1 MDNTKLF
8 NTFTSNLQKTMSSD
22 IFGAKTQYQEK
33 NGLAQKIAYAQ
44 WINDYASEIY
54 YTAEDPRER
63 ANAKL
68 IADSI
73 HEQMPGVSEKYII
86 DNYENIIHRA
96 TGNKLNA
103 TGLMDVFGQKI
114 AEGYKSFW
122 AGVNAIAYTIE
133 DSFKEYSESDEQKR
147 LRQERQNAYLSSISG
162 KVRTDYYNEY
172 DNFVQKAILG
182 LGDTLPSLLN
192 SAPAFIGAAATS
204 ATGVPLFY
212 AVGKG
217 VSDTLNFTMEF
228 GSLVQTLRETNATPE
243 QILSASLLYA
253 GISTAIEHNFD
264 KIPENLLARPAGEFL
279 QLYHAQKGLG
289 VKAVTDATRK
299 VYGSVGKAV
308 AGQFIKAGT
317 DWVSETGEEVLQQ
330 LAEDLTVNLLSDY
343 REQHGQEALPD
354 YVTHTPKEIGDDLV
368 ETFKQMGTTQTL
380 ISTLSALGGLGFDA
394 SFGSIRQLVNS
405 NKYTSKTQNSY
416 MKLSSDVMGVK
427 SDMNADKD
435 NPFTPVRGKQTS
447 IGYLPAD
454 LNNARKAGAIRQA
467 DTDKKGNLG
476 RLSAMQVEDS
486 DDFVEK
492 DKADKNKAVDAVSD
506 MPDKNP
512 IRIAVADDGTIIV
525 PKNKIGGIV
534 RDFIVRNYDKY
545 NGIRETS
552 NGDIQSFD
560 VTVGDTTYSFTSD
573 SNIEAES
580 VTDKMT
586 LQRMLSQ
593 KGDKISYINDN
604 FRKNLTSLF
613 EKRGLK
619 GDELNKTVNDFN
631 ELAQNLHPTAQTLA
645 QDISNKKNVDPDLAE
660 QIAYGISGMVAE
672 FKTIADID
680 SEWAKNHVVLADKLI
695 DSENKTVGGKS
706 IWTVGDQ
713 KYKNYLDIPVNQRK
727 DVTFN
732 ISVSDMVNQT
742 TGIHE
747 IGHMALSL
755 GEEKFIADDWFRKA
769 FRNELMEDNKLKDEN
784 GNVIKD
790 ENGNVQYKPE
800 NEWTIGD
807 DTHEAFASKLET
819 YIDTG
824 VADSKEQ
831 ANLFRRI
838 LRAAKAFFDKI
849 YNSLTKDQL
858 EFYDRLFDVTRD
870 ENVEISTDSAE
881 NSQNMAEN
889 AENQEHISESEDDMD
904 IEDYYEENPNY
915 GFDDADVPDYD
926 EYGDYYRY
934 QRLNTQVTPE
944 AQKQYDDVVN
954 RYKDTDQWLKAP
966 NGKDSNL
973 DERSWV
979 LVRTDNFKDWFGDW
993 ENDPE
998 NASKIV
1004 DENGEPLVVYHGT
1017 ERTFDYFD
1025 GSINLNS
1032 SEGAGNYYTPDF
1044 KLASGYGNTIGGF
1057 LRLNNPVYAFSVIEN
1072 SKTKVENVLELLE
1085 IQGYR
1090 FYPQVGE
1097 VIELY
1102 SNSTEVSEI
1111 LDGLAY
1117 VLDNYVDTDFNTFDK
1132 FRFYEDVRKAEIAIY
1147 DVDGYVTNNYYYN
1160 GNGYSPTY
1168 VSFIAAQFKSL
1179 DNNGDFSMED
1189 DRFRYQKII
1198 DRKDFQEF
1206 ELESVNQRL
1215 EQGKMIPSPQ
1225 LTRYKDKSDW
1235 ARAEQRAETIY
1246 NDGELVWMSEL
1257 LKSIVQEVKGDLVLY
1272 DQISDSDWALIEK
1285 AFVKRGDEKVGSMYR
1300 TLRDKAYS
1308 AYREDGKI
1316 AEKTTDFFNGNDV
1329 DKVLKRLYVN
1339 NLFYSQD
1346 DQVNAWLNKFT
1357 GKDADAGKR
1366 NAKWLAMKLRDLG
1379 IFDRDK
1385 VTIDGLNVSQRFRF
1399 LDTLLQTMYTGPED
1413 RHYDYTRAGRA
1424 VWMGAQQE
1432 ILKNA
1437 AYLMAIDQNY
1447 TERAE
1452 GGVRK
1457 SGVEDTGVALK
1468 YQSFAE
1474 KDIRKSY
1481 EDKVNAENELAQ
1493 KQEEL
1498 ANALAYADDIRKERD
1513 DTVAELKKVA
1523 EKYNIDTEGMYRVEQ
1538 VADAIRKADE
1548 KVAKENEKLL
1558 KKADDIKAKLDESRD
1573 NIRELRS
1580 DIRIKDRSHREL
1592 EVQNRKQ
1599 ARDIQRLSSD
1609 VKELLKTKDFDKVF
1623 YNAEKNKVKQLEKEL
1638 DDTITRLDSLR
1649 KEDNELKKNY
1659 DSAIDDLRDARKKL
1673 LDAEKTAKENTKLKK
1688 QAELDNEAIRIRDNK
1703 LSLLM
1708 GELREAVKRK
1718 EKYARALWIRNEQI
1732 EDMKVRRL
1740 IEHSKRNWK
1749 ELLERKSGDATTDK
1763 ALRMISRAFFQR
1775 HSTNMVNQKNAH
1787 PFKVLDIKGN
1797 PDLYNA
1803 INKDGVLYDS
1813 NNVGRTVKNLYS
1825 ILEREGLIVDGKL
1838 VKGFSDL
1845 NLSAYKEVADAI
1857 RVARNQSNSASNER
1871 TEQRKNLVRNLS
1883 AEVAGQIDQLGL
1895 SKADRDEA
1903 RKRFLNGEFETEQM
1917 AMLKVWEEKK
1927 PYLHEGTQAQ
1937 KKRKKSINYGKTFNA
1952 NNNIAF
1958 NSFTSGYNLLGE
1970 ISPKL
1975 QELFFF
1981 GSDDMEGINKVTDN
1995 YLKRVAE
2002 RKQIVEDAV
2011 TKFYNGDKKAVQK
2024 FMKDS
2029 QKTFVTEQY
2038 DGSPA
2043 WLADSQTWNNF
2054 RNTQEYKDGFSDDS
2068 LTLAEIIGIYEHS
2081 KQEEDLAHI
2090 LQERTNITARQIA
2103 YIVNEFEK
2111 DGGKFHQYKEVA
2123 DAYQH
2128 AYEKAWDRFQK
2139 VANDVYDMAL
2149 THYDFY
2155 SPARTSENE
2164 TDIGLYYDFDAQGNP
2179 NTYGKKMTMAERA
2192 DMQMK
2197 TGGNNPITLDYIT
2210 GFNNIIRSQEWFI
2223 NAAEFFKNWNDI
2235 MKNDGGGVR
2244 RMIDDRIGSGASD
2257 TVMKWMRSVA
2267 NSEFDDIASGL
2278 NKYMDAIRNHMALA
2292 NLGFSVSSTFQQP
2305 SVMFLAASKYGY
2317 RKMFS
2322 ALSKIK
2328 SQGGLKAFREY
2339 VHGKSLQIK
2348 SSADANIAYA
2358 KQAISDSKFLK
2369 AVGIAQDIAEI
2380 GMRGIEYTDQIC
2392 RCITWEMGY
2401 EYYLEKDYSEDEAS
2415 MRATQDTMN
2424 MNSSRQAKDNSLV
2437 YNSKNP
2443 LWKGLL
2449 MFTNQLN
2456 KQWNMLIGEDGV
2468 KALFNGNVKRFVSTV
2483 MGLGLATT
2491 WVLLAKGKLFN
2502 SDDDEKWWEDLW
2514 VDYLGEGISVVP
2526 VIGDKISSVINGY
2539 SYLDSDLVTSMSN
2552 FIRQVAAED
2561 KGKKGQKVTTATK
2574 NMLVDF
2580 TELIGA
2586 PKVVFKNTYNALFEN
2601 GKWVGDEYFTS
2612 GRYLRQLLPYE
2623 WYQFV
2628 TGDK

>member
-22 IFGAKTQYQEK
+22 IFGAKTQYHEK

-68 IADSI
+68 LADSI

-289 VKAVTDATRK
+289 VKAVTESARK

-317 DWVSETGEEVLQQ
+317 NWVSETGEEVLQQ

-343 REQHGQEALPD
+343 RELHGQDALPD
-354 YVTHTPKEIGDDLV
+354 YITHTPEEIGKDLV

-380 ISTLSALGGLGFDA
+380 ISTLTALGGLGFDA

-427 SDMNADKD
+427 SDINADKN

-447 IGYLPAD
+447 IGYLPSD
-454 LNNARKAGAIRQA
+454 LNNARKSGAIRQA

-492 DKADKNKAVDAVSD
+492 DKADKNKAVDAVST
-506 MPDKNP
+506 MPYYDEKKNP
-512 IRIAVADDGTIIV
+512 IRISVADDGTIVV
-525 PKNKIGGIV
+525 PKNKIGVIV
-534 RDFIVRNYDKY
+534 RDFIARNYDKY

-552 NGDIQSFD
+552 DGDIQSFD
-560 VTVGDTTYSFTSD
+560 VTVGDNTYSFTSD

-586 LQRMLSQ
+586 LRRMLEQ
-593 KGDKISYINDN
+593 KGDKISYIKDN

-619 GDELNKTVNDFN
+619 CDELNKTVDDFD
-631 ELAQNLHPTAQTLA
+631 ELAQNLHPTAQALA
-645 QDISNKKNVDPDLAE
+645 QEISKKKNVDPDLAE

-680 SEWAKNHVVLADKLI
+680 SEWAKSHVVLADKLI
-695 DSENKTVGGKS
+695 SNKKKTVGGNS
-706 IWTVGDQ
+706 IWTVGEQ
-713 KYKNYLDIPVNQRK
+713 LYKNFLDIPVDQRN
-727 DVTFN
+727 DATFN
-732 ISVSDMVNQT
+732 IAVSDMVNQT

-755 GEEKFIADDWFRKA
+755 GEERFMADEWFRKA

-790 ENGNVQYKPE
+790 ENWNVQYKPE

-831 ANLFRRI
+831 VSLFKRI
-838 LRAAKAFFDKI
+838 LRAAKAFFDRI
-849 YNSLTKDQL
+849 YNSLTDDQL
-858 EFYDRLFDVTRD
+858 EFYDRLFDVTKREESD
-870 ENVEISTDSAE
+870 LS
-881 NSQNMAEN
+881 EN
-889 AENQEHISESEDDMD
+889 AENQENISESEDDTD

-915 GFDDADVPDYD
+915 GFDDDADVPDYD

-934 QRLNTQVTPE
+934 QRLNTQLTPE

-954 RYKDTDQWLKAP
+954 RYKDTDKWMKAP
-966 NGKDSNL
+966 NGNPTNL
-973 DERSWV
+973 SERLWV

-1017 ERTFDYFD
+1017 ERTF
-1025 GSINLNS
+1025 
-1032 SEGAGNYYTPDF
+1032 EEF
-1044 KLASGYGNTIGGF
+1044 KLSKYGSHSYNTGTFTKGF
-1057 LRLNNPVYAFSVIEN
+1057 YFSD
-1072 SKTKVENVLELLE
+1072 LEE
-1085 IQGYR
+1085 
-1090 FYPQVGE
+1090 
-1097 VIELY
+1097 Y
-1102 SNSTEVSEI
+1102 SNMFGPTNGSAFFVNIRNPFMWDDENNVEIARELGFPEYRISEYGLNWLYDRDESDAFTEALQKAGYDGVIVDVSEMPSSI
-1111 LDGLAY
+1111 KGPTMSEQFGVSPIHEIVAY
-1117 VLDNYVDTDFNTFDK
+1117 KPNQ
-1132 FRFYEDVRKAEIAIY
+1132 I
-1147 DVDGYVTNNYYYN
+1147 
-1160 GNGYSPTY
+1160 
-1168 VSFIAAQFKSL
+1168 KST

-1189 DRFRYQKII
+1189 NRFRYQKIN

-1246 NDGELVWMSEL
+1246 SDGELVWMSEL

-1272 DQISDSDWALIEK
+1272 DDISDSDWELIRK
-1285 AFVKRGDEKVGSMYR
+1285 AFVKRGDEKVGSMYK
-1300 TLRDKAYS
+1300 TLRDKAYT
-1308 AYREDGKI
+1308 AYRNDGKV

-1329 DKVLKRLYVN
+1329 TKVLKRLYVN
-1339 NLFYSQD
+1339 NMFYSQD
-1346 DQVNAWLNKFT
+1346 DHVNAWLNKFT
-1357 GKDADAGKR
+1357 GKDADAGRR
-1366 NAKWLAMKLRDLG
+1366 NVKWLAMKLRDLG

-1424 VWMGAQQE
+1424 IWMGAQQE
-1432 ILKNA
+1432 ILRNA
-1437 AYLMAIDQNY
+1437 SYLMDIDQNY
-1447 TERAE
+1447 TERKE

-1457 SGVEDTGVALK
+1457 SGVEDTGVAPK

-1481 EDKVNAENELAQ
+1481 EDKILAENELAQ

-1498 ANALAYADDIRKERD
+1498 ANALAYAEDIMAERD

-1548 KVAKENEKLL
+1548 KVAKENERIL
-1558 KKADDIKAKLDESRD
+1558 KKADDVKVKLDEARD
-1573 NIRELRS
+1573 RIRQVRS
-1580 DIRIKDRSHREL
+1580 DMRIAERTTREL
-1592 EVQNRKQ
+1592 EVQNRQ
-1599 ARDIQRLSSD
+1599 SARNIERLSKK
-1609 VKELLKTKDFDKVF
+1609 VVELTGEIKELK
-1623 YNAEKNKVKQLEKEL
+1623 AENRINK
-1638 DDTITRLDSLR
+1638 
-1649 KEDNELKKNY
+1649 
-1659 DSAIDDLRDARKKL
+1659 
-1673 LDAEKTAKENTKLKK
+1673 KTAKEATRKLDDALIALDKLRASDKALKENYAKSSKELIKAKKQLEIKEDANLRLTAQTKLDDAVIR
-1688 QAELDNEAIRIRDNK
+1688 QLDLNLTRVLDA
-1703 LSLLM
+1703 LS
-1708 GELREAVKRK
+1708 EEIKRK
-1718 EKYARALWIRNEQI
+1718 ERYARALWARKEQI

-1787 PFKVLDIKGN
+1787 HFKVLDIKGN

-1803 INKDGVLYDS
+1803 INRDGVLYDS
-1813 NNVGRTVKNLYS
+1813 NNVGRTVTNLYS

-1871 TEQRKNLVRNLS
+1871 IEQRKNLVRDLS
-1883 AEVAGQIDQLGL
+1883 AKVSGEIDQLGL
-1895 SKADRDEA
+1895 SKADRAEA

-1981 GSDDMEGINKVTDN
+1981 GSDDMEGINEVTDN

-2002 RKQIVEDAV
+2002 RKQIVEDEV

-2029 QKTFVTEQY
+2029 QKTFITEQY

-2043 WLADSQTWNNF
+2043 WLANSQTWNNF

-2090 LQERTNITARQIA
+2090 LNERTNITARQVA

-2111 DGGKFHQYKEVA
+2111 DDGKFHQYKEVA
-2123 DAYQH
+2123 DAYQRG
-2128 AYEKAWDRFQK
+2128 YESAWDRFQK

-2164 TDIGLYYDFDAQGNP
+2164 TDIGIYYDFDANGNP

-2223 NAAEFFKNWNDI
+2223 NAAEFFKTWNDI

-2244 RMIDDRIGSGASD
+2244 RMIEDSIGSGASD

-2322 ALSKIK
+2322 ALSQIK

-2401 EYYLEKDYSEDEAS
+2401 EYYLEKGYSEDEAN

-2468 KALFNGNVKRFVSTV
+2468 RALFNGNVKRFVSTV

-2502 SDDDEKWWEDLW
+2502 SDDDERWWDDLW

-2586 PKVVFKNTYNALFEN
+2586 PKVLFKNTYNALFEN
-2601 GKWVGDEYFTS
+2601 GKWIGDEYFTS
-2612 GRYLRQLLPYE
+2612 SRYLRQLLPYE

-2628 TGDK
+2628 TKD

>member
-68 IADSI
+68 LADSI

-279 QLYHAQKGLG
+279 KLYHAQKGLG

-343 REQHGQEALPD
+343 REQHGQDALPD

-380 ISTLSALGGLGFDA
+380 ISTLTALGGLGFDA

-727 DVTFN
+727 DATFN

-849 YNSLTKDQL
+849 YNSLTNDQL

-889 AENQEHISESEDDMD
+889 AANQEDISESEDDTD

-915 GFDDADVPDYD
+915 GFDDDADVPDYD

-934 QRLNTQVTPE
+934 QRLNPQLTPE

-954 RYKDTDQWLKAP
+954 RYKDTDQWMKAP
-966 NGKDSNL
+966 NGNPTNL
-973 DERSWV
+973 SERLWV

-1004 DENGEPLVVYHGT
+1004 DENGEPLVLYHGSNSNTEFDSFDIEKYSGTGNDAGWLGSGAYFAYEEYAQDYNTGALDLIGVFLDIRNPYYAIGEDKDRLADLNNVDASREFT
-1017 ERTFDYFD
+1017 ERL
-1025 GSINLNS
+1025 I
-1032 SEGAGNYYTPDF
+1032 SEGYDGVIFNGD
-1044 KLASGYGNTIGGF
+1044 
-1057 LRLNNPVYAFSVIEN
+1057 LNMETVAFRPNQI
-1072 SKTKVENVLELLE
+1072 
-1085 IQGYR
+1085 
-1090 FYPQVGE
+1090 
-1097 VIELY
+1097 
-1102 SNSTEVSEI
+1102 
-1111 LDGLAY
+1111 
-1117 VLDNYVDTDFNTFDK
+1117 
-1132 FRFYEDVRKAEIAIY
+1132 
-1147 DVDGYVTNNYYYN
+1147 
-1160 GNGYSPTY
+1160 
-1168 VSFIAAQFKSL
+1168 KSI
-1179 DNNGDFSMED
+1179 DNNGDFSSED

-1308 AYREDGKI
+1308 AYREDGKV

-1399 LDTLLQTMYTGPED
+1399 LDTLLQTMYTGPEN

-1424 VWMGAQQE
+1424 IWMGAQQE
-1432 ILKNA
+1432 ILRNA
-1437 AYLMAIDQNY
+1437 SYLMDIDQNY
-1447 TERAE
+1447 TVRDE

-1457 SGVEDTGVALK
+1457 SGVEDTGVAPK

-1498 ANALAYADDIRKERD
+1498 ANAIAYADDIRAERD

-1538 VADAIRKADE
+1538 VADAIRKADD
-1548 KVAKENEKLL
+1548 KIAKENERIL
-1558 KKADDIKAKLDESRD
+1558 KKADDVRKKLDEANDKVRQV
-1573 NIRELRS
+1573 RS
-1580 DIRIKDRSHREL
+1580 DMRIAERTTREL
-1592 EVQNRKQ
+1592 EVQNRQ
-1599 ARDIQRLSSD
+1599 SARNIERLSKE
-1609 VKELLKTKDFDKVF
+1609 VVELTGEIKELK
-1623 YNAEKNKVKQLEKEL
+1623 AENRINK
-1638 DDTITRLDSLR
+1638 
-1649 KEDNELKKNY
+1649 
-1659 DSAIDDLRDARKKL
+1659 
-1673 LDAEKTAKENTKLKK
+1673 KTAKEATKKLDDALIALDKLRASDKALKDNYAKSSKELIKAKKQLEIKEDANLRLTAQTKLDDAVIR
-1688 QAELDNEAIRIRDNK
+1688 QLDLNISKVLDA
-1703 LSLLM
+1703 LS
-1708 GELREAVKRK
+1708 EEIKRK
-1718 EKYARALWIRNEQI
+1718 ERYARALWSRNEQI

-1803 INKDGVLYDS
+1803 INRDGVLYDS

-1883 AEVAGQIDQLGL
+1883 AEVVGEIDQLGL
-1895 SKADRDEA
+1895 SKADRAEA

-1995 YLKRVAE
+1995 YLKMVAE

-2043 WLADSQTWNNF
+2043 WLANSQTWNNF
-2054 RNTQEYKDGFSDDS
+2054 RNTQEFKDGFSDDS

-2081 KQEEDLAHI
+2081 KQDEDLAHI
-2090 LQERTNITARQIA
+2090 LKERTNITARQIA

-2111 DGGKFHQYKEVA
+2111 EDGKFHQYKEVA

-2223 NAAEFFKNWNDI
+2223 NAAEFFKTWNDI